1 MSQEHTTP
9 AQDNPKSSTRRA
21 SDAAGDLSCLVIA
34 TACEVLGGLSH
45 ASAEAFKTVDSHV
58 SAQKPNLI
66 EGVLKGN
73 ARFLEEM
80 SHTMETVAE
89 RFRLKYPAGAD
100 QSAEGPPA
108 AATPK
113 YPST

>member
-9 AQDNPKSSTRRA
+9 EQDNQKGSARQR
-21 SDAAGDLSCLVIA
+21 SDFAGDLSRLVIG
-34 TACEVLGGLSH
+34 TAFEVLGGLSH

-58 SAQKPNLI
+58 SAQKPNLV

-80 SHTMETVAE
+80 SHTMDTVAE
-89 RFRLKYPAGAD
+89 RFRSLHTAGAD
-100 QSAEGPPA
+100 QSADDSPA
-108 AATPK
+108 SATPK